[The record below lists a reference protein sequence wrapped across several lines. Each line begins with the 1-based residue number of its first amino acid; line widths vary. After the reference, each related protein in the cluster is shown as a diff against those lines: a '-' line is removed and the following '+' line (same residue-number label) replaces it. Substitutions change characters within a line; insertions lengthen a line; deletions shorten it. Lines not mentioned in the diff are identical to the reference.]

1 MEISV
6 HNKTLKTSSE
16 NPDLLTEQQRSQLS
30 GKLHYFC
37 LFSLGLLF
45 HKKKN
50 FCRVH
55 VSFGMLH
62 FFLQFISCYF
72 GINNRI

>member
-6 HNKTLKTSSE
+6 HNKTLKTSNE
-16 NPDLLTEQQRSQLS
+16 NPDLMTEQQRSQLS
-30 GKLHYFC
+30 STLHYFY

-45 HKKKN
+45 HKKET

-62 FFLQFISCYF
+62 FFLQSISCYF